1 MSAPEPGPITEEA
14 ARLFAALE
22 DWARTAGVT
31 HASHLAGAVA
41 GSVANGSADCR
52 LCPFCTLIG
61 ALRTTRPET
70 FDHLQ
75 QAVTALLAAMR
86 SAVAASEH
94 DWARRRSAPVE
105 RIDIG

>member
-1 MSAPEPGPITEEA
+1 MSTEPGPIAEEA

-22 DWARTAGVT
+22 DWARTSGVN

-41 GSVANGSADCR
+41 GSMANGSPECR

-75 QAVTALLAAMR
+75 DAVTALLAAVR
-86 SAVAASEH
+86 SAIDDSER
-94 DWARRRSAPVE
+94 DWARRRSSPVE